1 MDHVILH
8 IPKVKTIL
16 LNDIFRKEE
25 QSYCSKTRTF
35 SFKIWTKDFFS
46 RINELQKI
54 LKEDQNFEILSD
66 KKDDILNFIEEFKNE
81 HYRKVMKE
89 NIYSN
94 YLNVFKNKK
103 SEKFGICGRI
113 LQFCNFYKVNLKD
126 KSYEGKLFYCHLS
139 DDEKNFKFAAKAK
152 KFDFLSL
159 FFKEEYFYDNRYNIP
174 VNDIISFKRKYIIE
188 IRNKCC
194 GGNFVCPNDTLC
206 NGHKF
211 INFLGK
217 IFEAMTYSVMEK
229 KNFIGIFY
237 LII

>member
-25 QSYCSKTRTF
+25 ESYCSISRTF
-35 SFKIWTKDFFS
+35 SYKIWTRDFFK
-46 RINELQKI
+46 RINELEKI

-66 KKDDILNFIEEFKNE
+66 KKDYILKFIKEFKSG
-81 HYRKVMKE
+81 HYKKVMEE

-103 SEKFGICGRI
+103 SEKFGICGWI
-113 LQFCNFYKVNLKD
+113 PQFCNFYKVNLKD
-126 KSYEGKLFYCHLS
+126 KSYEDKLFYCHLS
-139 DDEKNFKFAAKAK
+139 DDEKNFKFTTEIK
-152 KFDFLSL
+152 KFDFLSF
-159 FFKEEYFYDNRYNIP
+159 FFKEEYFYNNQYNIP
-174 VNDIISFKRKYIIE
+174 TNDIISFKRKYIIE

-194 GGNFVCPNDTLC
+194 RGNFVCPNNTLC

-211 INFLGK
+211 INLLEKF
-217 IFEAMTYSVMEK
+217 FEAMTYSVMEK
-229 KNFIGIFY
+229 KIFIGIFY